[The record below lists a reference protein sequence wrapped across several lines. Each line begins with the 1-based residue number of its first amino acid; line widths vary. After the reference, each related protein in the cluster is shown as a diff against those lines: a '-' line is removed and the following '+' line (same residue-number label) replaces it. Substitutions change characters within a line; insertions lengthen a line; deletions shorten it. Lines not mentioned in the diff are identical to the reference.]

1 MNTVR
6 KNRLTTALLAALL
19 LPAAAVAQ
27 QTDAANE
34 KSEKQVAA
42 DERSK
47 TEVQQLTGITVTAR
61 KREESLQTVPVAV
74 TAYSAASPR
83 QPRRAG
89 PWRSRCLRAQPHRVC
104 GARIQQHGHCL
115 HPWRR
120 PGRSAVGR
128 GSGCRHLSG

>member
-27 QTDAANE
+27 QTDAASE

-42 DERSK
+42 DEASK

-74 TAYSAASPR
+74 TAYSAASLDNLDVQDLGDLDAFVPNLTVY
-83 QPRRAG
+83 A
-89 PWRSRCLRAQPHRVC
+89 A
-104 GARIQQHGHCL
+104 
-115 HPWRR
+115 
-120 PGRSAVGR
+120 R
-128 GSGCRHLSG
+128 GSNSTVTAYIRGIGQADPLWGV